1 MTEQTPPEAAWD
13 TQQAA
18 PPPPPPAPQAPPPPP
33 PPAYPPAWAQPPRPA
48 RPIWQWGCGF
58 ALAGCLLALM
68 AGVLLLVIAAFT
80 VVGGM
85 GEVKTPGEGV
95 ALIRIE
101 GVIVAGESGFSMF
114 GGEATGS
121 DDVVAEIEQ
130 AIDDDGAK
138 AILMRVNS
146 PGGSAAGSQEIYDAV
161 NRARKAG
168 KPVVVSMADVAAS
181 GGYYVSCPADVIFAD
196 AATFTGSIGVIAM
209 HENMAGLMKK
219 IGIETD
225 TIKSGKLKD
234 MGSPTGPLS
243 DEARQV
249 MTTIINQVFGQFVD
263 AVAKGRKMDRKKV
276 LALADGRVYT
286 GQQAKDNGL
295 VDKIGGMSE
304 ALAEAGKRGG
314 LSGRPETKEYGTPAW
329 LKRLFGGSAQSRTV
343 SVTGGLLYDDVA
355 ARLVQGALEQE
366 QSYRKRQGAM

>member
-1 MTEQTPPEAAWD
+1 MTEQLPPQPPPPQ
-13 TQQAA
+13 T
-18 PPPPPPAPQAPPPPP
+18 PPPPPV
-33 PPAYPPAWAQPPRPA
+33 YPPAWGPPPRPA

-58 ALAGCLLALM
+58 ALAGCLLAAM
-68 AGVLLLVIAAFT
+68 AGILLLVIAA
-80 VVGGM
+80 VSLVGGM
-85 GEVKTPGEGV
+85 GQVESGGEGV

-114 GGEATGS
+114 GGAATGS
-121 DDVVAEIEQ
+121 DDVVKQIQGAIE
-130 AIDDDGAK
+130 DSHSK
-138 AILMRVNS
+138 AILLRVNS

-219 IGIETD
+219 IGVETD

-295 VDKIGGMSE
+295 VDQIGGMSE
-304 ALAEAGKRGG
+304 ALTEAGKRGG
-314 LSGRPETKEYGTPAW
+314 IKGRPETKEYGAPAW
-329 LKRLFGGSAQSRTV
+329 LKRIFGGSAQSRMV
-343 SVTGGLLYDDVA
+343 SITGGLLYDDVA
-355 ARLVQGALEQE
+355 ARLVQGALEQDPR
-366 QSYRKRQGAM
+366 YRTRQGAM